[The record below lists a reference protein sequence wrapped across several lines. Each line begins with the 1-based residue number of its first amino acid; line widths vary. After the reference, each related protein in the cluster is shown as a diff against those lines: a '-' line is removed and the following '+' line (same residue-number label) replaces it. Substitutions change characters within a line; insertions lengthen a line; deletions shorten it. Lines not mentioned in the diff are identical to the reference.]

1 MERLSA
7 KSAAEQSSRKDE
19 GDGATHDYVEK
30 PDQVDCARI
39 SKGQVQFDP
48 QDIDPLIDV
57 IMRFSK
63 AVADGAAQENLRLL
77 AQVIAGLK
85 KNKALAD
92 R

>member
-1 MERLSA
+1 
-7 KSAAEQSSRKDE
+7 
-19 GDGATHDYVEK
+19 
-30 PDQVDCARI
+30 
-39 SKGQVQFDP
+39 
-48 QDIDPLIDV
+48 LIDV

>member
-1 MERLSA
+1 MAQLMITLRSLIKSIAREHPKGKFRL
-7 KSAAEQSSRKDE
+7 
-19 GDGATHDYVEK
+19 T
-30 PDQVDCARI
+30 
-39 SKGQVQFDP
+39 P

-63 AVADGAAQENLRLL
+63 AVADGVAQENLCLL